1 LPRGR
6 TLAAVLAAVT
16 AAGLTAAPATAAT
29 AAPGSSRAGLPRA
42 GLPAAAPLTLAPVN
56 PAAAPQGPLPQTG
69 CLRTGTAA
77 SCDLWAKTGTVTLPG
92 AAAPVP
98 IWGFAAT
105 AADPAAVPGPVLVVS
120 VGDTVTITIHN
131 GLAQPLSLA
140 LPAVT
145 GVPADLT
152 GAAPGA
158 SRGYTFTAG
167 RPGTFLYEAG
177 HTPDGARQV
186 AMGLVGALLVRP
198 PAAADG
204 SVSGYG
210 DATSTYQD
218 EAVLVLSEVD
228 PALNTSADPLSFD
241 LRTFAPKYRLI
252 NGRAFPETQRIA
264 TDVGRKV
271 LLRYVN
277 AGVQTHSMSLL
288 GVGQYLLATNARPR
302 AFSYPVAAETIPP
315 GATLDTLVTLPTG
328 ADGSAYPLY
337 EAAGQ
342 LNNAGQ
348 RYGAPVPG
356 QSQPQA
362 FGGMLTFLDTNAVPP
377 TGDVVGPV
385 PAHVALA
392 PATPTAVTPV
402 TVTAD
407 FSDVANGGS
416 VVTRAEYVIDSLA
429 IAEGT
434 GTPFNPAGFG
444 TGPTVA
450 GATATIGSTTLQ
462 TLAPGRHVVYV
473 RAQDAANNWGPV
485 GSAVF
490 TLAATGP
497 ITSGALAVPDPTNGT
512 ADVALSASGDDT
524 PFGGSVTAAEYF
536 LDALGV
542 TGTGTALAL
551 NRSAM
556 QVAESGTI
564 PAAAVGALAE
574 GHHTVYLRSRDSLG
588 LWGPPTT
595 LDLVVDRTS
604 PALQSGVVN
613 PSPNN
618 GTQGSTVDPTAL
630 EVAAGFVDPV
640 SNAANSPIADAEGF
654 LDAAGATGT
663 GFPLVAR
670 DGSFNSAAESTYGLI
685 PLSELTALADGTH
698 HVLVH
703 ARDAAGNWGPL
714 TGLDFVVDRA
724 GPAVAALTGSP
735 NPTAGAASLALTG
748 TATDATTGVAAAE
761 WFTGTDP
768 GAGNGTA
775 MTVTA
780 TGPHTAT
787 VSAAVPLAGRPAGAL
802 TLRARA
808 RDAAGNWGPV
818 TSVTVT
824 VQPPNAIF
832 ANGFET
838 GNVAAW
844 SASAGT
850 VAVTAA
856 AARTG
861 SFGLAVTRTGA
872 AAGYV
877 QDNTPN
883 AERGYH
889 AQFQFLPNTLTAATV
904 TLLEG
909 RTATGQ
915 LAFVVQFRVNAGARQ
930 VRVGALRAGG
940 TTYSAWSTL
949 PAGTVTL
956 RVDWTSAVAG
966 STQLRVNGGLVGTV
980 GVNTSA
986 YALDAVRLGATT
998 AGAGIT
1004 GTAYFDT
1011 FVSTRYTLP

>member
-1 LPRGR
+1 
-6 TLAAVLAAVT
+6 V
-16 AAGLTAAPATAAT
+16 
-29 AAPGSSRAGLPRA
+29 
-42 GLPAAAPLTLAPVN
+42 
-56 PAAAPQGPLPQTG
+56 
-69 CLRTGTAA
+69 RTGTAA

-105 AADPAAVPGPVLVVS
+105 AADPAGLPGPVLVVA
-120 VGDTVTITIHN
+120 VGDTVTVTVHN
-131 GLAQPLSLA
+131 GLARPVSLA
-140 LPAVT
+140 VPAVT
-145 GVPADLT
+145 GLAADTT
-152 GAAPGA
+152 GAASGA
-158 SRGYTFTAG
+158 SKAYTFTAS
-167 RPGTFLYEAG
+167 RPGSYLYEAG

-186 AMGLVGALLVRP
+186 AMGLFGALLVRP

-204 SVSGYG
+204 SVSAYG
-210 DATSTYQD
+210 DAGSAYQD

-241 LRTFAPKYRLI
+241 LRKFNPRYRLI
-252 NGRAFPETQRIA
+252 NGKAFPETQRVA
-264 TDVGRKV
+264 TDVGRRV

-277 AGVQTHSMSLL
+277 AGVLGHSMSLL
-288 GVGQYLLATNARPR
+288 GADQYLLARNARLRP
-302 AFSYPVAAETIPP
+302 FSYPVAAETIPP
-315 GATLDTLVTLPTG
+315 GDTLDTLVSMPTG

-348 RYGAPVPG
+348 RYGTPVPG

-377 TGDVVGPV
+377 TGDVAGPV

-392 PATPTAVTPV
+392 PATATAITPV

-407 FSDVANGGS
+407 FSDAANGGS
-416 VVTRAEYVIDSLA
+416 VVSRAEYVIDSLA

-434 GTPFNPAGFG
+434 GTAFNPAGFG
-444 TGPTVA
+444 TGPTVT
-450 GATATIGSTTLQ
+450 GATATIGSSTLQ
-462 TLAPGRHVVYV
+462 ALTPGRHVVYV

-497 ITSGALAVPDPTNGT
+497 LTSGALAVPNPTNGT

-524 PFGGSVTAAEYF
+524 PFGGSVTAAEFF
-536 LDALGV
+536 LDALGA
-542 TGTGTALAL
+542 TGTGSPLAL

-564 PAAAVGALAE
+564 PAATVGALAE
-574 GHHTVYLRSRDSLG
+574 GHHTGYLRSLDSLG
-588 LWGPPTT
+588 LWGPAAT
-595 LDLVVDRTS
+595 LDLVVDRTA
-604 PALQSGVVN
+604 PALQSGIVN

-618 GTQGSTVDPTAL
+618 GTQGSTVDSTAI
-630 EVAAGFVDPV
+630 EVAAGFIDPV
-640 SNAANSPIADAEGF
+640 SNAANSHLAEAEGF
-654 LDAAGATGT
+654 LDTAGATGG

-670 DGSFNSAAESTYGLI
+670 DGSFDSAAESTYGLI

-714 TGLDFVVDRA
+714 ASLDFVVDRA
-724 GPAVAALTGSP
+724 GPTVTGLAATP
-735 NPTAGAASLALTG
+735 NPTAGAASLTLTG
-748 TATDATTGVAAAE
+748 TATDPTTAIGAAE
-761 WFTGTDP
+761 WFAGTDP
-768 GAGNGTA
+768 GAGNATA

-787 VSAAVPLAGRPAGAL
+787 VSAAVPLGGFPAGPQV
-802 TLRARA
+802 LRVRA
-808 RDAAGNWGPV
+808 RDAAGNWGAL

-832 ANGFET
+832 ADGFEA
-838 GNVAAW
+838 GNLAAW
-844 SASAGT
+844 SASGGT
-850 VAVTAA
+850 VAVTGA

-872 AAGYV
+872 AAAYV
-877 QDNTPN
+877 QDNRPN
-883 AERGYH
+883 AERSYH

-904 TLLEG
+904 TVLEG
-909 RTATGQ
+909 RTAAGQ
-915 LAFVVQFRVNAGARQ
+915 LAFVVQYRVNAGARQ
-930 VRVGALRAGG
+930 VRVGALRPGG

-956 RVDWTSAVAG
+956 RVDWQSAVAG
-966 STQLRVNGGLVGTV
+966 SAQLRVNGGLIGTV

-1004 GTAYFDT
+1004 GTAYLDT
-1011 FVSTRYTLP
+1011 FTSTRYTLP